1 MSLAANLEWTFA
13 KTGGGNGLGRICVPV
28 AYEARFHGHF
38 KKQTWLCNFYP
49 NIACWLLPW
58 IIILPRK
65 TCTSLTQHWNSKF
78 HLTQTSA
85 VQDVTINSWKAI
97 TNFTSSTVEQWNG
110 EGGCNESLDRSVL
123 DGTLFDLCTEGT
135 KNVILRS
142 GSVRRGVILRAT
154 VEGKLQSAMRS
165 HI

>member
-1 MSLAANLEWTFA
+1 MIYFQPEVHPVKIGCLRPLAIRLHMIMQFLPQHCLLVIAMDNNTA
-13 KTGGGNGLGRICVPV
+13 K
-28 AYEARFHGHF
+28 
-38 KKQTWLCNFYP
+38 
-49 NIACWLLPW
+49 
-58 IIILPRK
+58 K